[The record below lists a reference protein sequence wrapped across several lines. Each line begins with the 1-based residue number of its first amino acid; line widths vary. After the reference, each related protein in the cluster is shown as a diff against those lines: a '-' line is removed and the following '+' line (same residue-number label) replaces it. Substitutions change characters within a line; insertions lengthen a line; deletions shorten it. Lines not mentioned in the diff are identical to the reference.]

1 MEFLWRRKKP
11 SRITN
16 LIKNAIKCICFPTE
30 KFLFCMLCNLMG
42 KCLMKKALK
51 WESRCL
57 HFLLRVLPG
66 NFPGG
71 RVGKQFS
78 CQCRRHKRC
87 RFDPWVG
94 KTPWKRKCS
103 ALQYSCLGSPMDR
116 GAWWATVH
124 RLAKSQTGL
133 SYWAHRHGLP
143 GLCKSAMASG
153 WFKSLWTTRM
163 LSNCGKNGPWKTTL
177 RTVKITYMFL
187 GQTLWKTEKNF

>member
-57 HFLLRVLPG
+57 HFLFRVLPG

-71 RVGKQFS
+71 RVGKEFA
-78 CQCRRHKRC
+78 CPCRRHKRC
-87 RFDPWVG
+87 RFDPWVRRILWRM
-94 KTPWKRKCS
+94 KWQLTP
-103 ALQYSCLGSPMDR
+103 LF
-116 GAWWATVH
+116 
-124 RLAKSQTGL
+124 
-133 SYWAHRHGLP
+133 LP
-143 GLCKSAMASG
+143 GKPHG
-153 WFKSLWTTRM
+153 QRSLGGYRPQAGKEPDRTEL
-163 LSNCGKNGPWKTTL
+163 LSTQAWPARAVQVCHGFRVIQKPLDNQNA
-177 RTVKITYMFL
+177 F
-187 GQTLWKTEKNF
+187 